1 MKFWLKFLFLIWICV
16 QMSACAASSVSLPN
30 MEEQEGRWKKFIQR
44 SIEEKPYA
52 LQGSFRFGDSKNTNR
67 VNYIFWSNGAV
78 PLRLDVMAGVGASI
92 AKILESKER
101 ILMYFVQDK
110 QAILM
115 DNFDEMNP
123 LVSLGMPVPFSFYEM
138 SLLLR
143 GGFNQVLQDIHL
155 DSVKS
160 KKSKTDYKKYTYYFS
175 SLKMDGLVQLNKDG
189 LPVHCEINNEWA
201 FDIVYDDTAKLPSRV
216 VISSLLDDY
225 RAILLVKERS
235 YPKEYTEE
243 DLRFPLPDGTEILNN

>member
-1 MKFWLKFLFLIWICV
+1 
-16 QMSACAASSVSLPN
+16 MSACAASSVSLPN

-115 DNFDEMNP
+115 DNFDEINP
-123 LVSLGMPVPFSFYEM
+123 LVSLGMPVPFSF
-138 SLLLR
+138 L
-143 GGFNQVLQDIHL
+143 
-155 DSVKS
+155 
-160 KKSKTDYKKYTYYFS
+160 
-175 SLKMDGLVQLNKDG
+175 
-189 LPVHCEINNEWA
+189 
-201 FDIVYDDTAKLPSRV
+201 
-216 VISSLLDDY
+216 
-225 RAILLVKERS
+225 
-235 YPKEYTEE
+235 
-243 DLRFPLPDGTEILNN
+243 

>member
-1 MKFWLKFLFLIWICV
+1 MKFWLKFLFLAWICV

-30 MEEQEGRWKKFIQR
+30 IEEQESRWEKFIQR

-92 AKILESKER
+92 AKILESKEQ

-110 QAILM
+110 QAVLM

-143 GGFNQVLQDIHL
+143 GGFNQVLQDIRL
-155 DSVKS
+155 DGVKS

-201 FDIVYDDTAKLPSRV
+201 FDIVYEDTANLPYRV
-216 VISSLLDDY
+216 VISSLFDDY

-235 YPKEYTEE
+235 YPKAYTEE
-243 DLRFPLPDGTEILNN
+243 DLWFPLPDGTEILNN